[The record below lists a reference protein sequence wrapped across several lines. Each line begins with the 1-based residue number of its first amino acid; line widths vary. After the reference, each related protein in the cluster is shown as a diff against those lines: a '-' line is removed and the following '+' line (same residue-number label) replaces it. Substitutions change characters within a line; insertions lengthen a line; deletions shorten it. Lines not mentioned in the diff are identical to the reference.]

1 MDESNTRNRAVLRG
15 TLAAAPAFSHRSRE
29 ENFYVFPIEARRLSG
44 TADTI
49 NVIARESLLRSAEV
63 FEAGRIYVS
72 GELRSFN
79 NRSGVGAKLVITV
92 CAKELFLSDGED
104 LTSVALSGTLCKAP
118 NLRFTPRGRE
128 ICDLMLAVNRRCGR
142 SDYLPCI
149 SWGRRAREYSR
160 LGVGDRLS
168 LTGRIQSRPYIKII
182 DGVPVEKVAFEVSA
196 SHLSR
201 LDD

>member
-92 CAKELFLSDGED
+92 FAKELFLSDGED
-104 LTSVALSGTLCKAP
+104 LNSVALSGTLCKVP

>member
-92 CAKELFLSDGED
+92 FAKELFLSDGED
-104 LTSVALSGTLCKAP
+104 LNSVELSGTLCKAP

-168 LTGRIQSRPYIKII
+168 LTGRIQSRPYIKMI

>member
-92 CAKELFLSDGED
+92 FAKELFLSDGED
-104 LTSVALSGTLCKAP
+104 LNSVELSGTLCKAP

-160 LGVGDRLS
+160 LGVGDRRS
-168 LTGRIQSRPYIKII
+168 LTGRIQSRPHTQII

>member
-1 MDESNTRNRAVLRG
+1 
-15 TLAAAPAFSHRSRE
+15 
-29 ENFYVFPIEARRLSG
+29 
-44 TADTI
+44 
-49 NVIARESLLRSAEV
+49 
-63 FEAGRIYVS
+63 
-72 GELRSFN
+72 
-79 NRSGVGAKLVITV
+79 
-92 CAKELFLSDGED
+92 
-104 LTSVALSGTLCKAP
+104 
-118 NLRFTPRGRE
+118 
-128 ICDLMLAVNRRCGR
+128 MLAVNRRCGR